1 MKPPNFIAPILAF
14 FSALTCY
21 AQDTSVIFIRAG
33 SSILEK
39 LPPAKRYK
47 YHEFRTGKV
56 VFKDS
61 SIATSKL
68 NYSFLSGEVEF
79 IGPTNDTLAIADDKA
94 SLIKD
99 ILIDSNVFYYNKEF
113 FEEIANHPETGRLLK
128 KQLFSEMDREKIGA
142 YDMASPTS
150 AVQTY
155 SSVGNKIHSIVEGLV
170 AKENLFLKVTEEYF
184 MENKNNETVRLTKKN
199 LLKLYSPRKRA
210 INDYLDK
217 NPVNFNREDDLK
229 RLFLAINN

>member
-1 MKPPNFIAPILAF
+1 M
-14 FSALTCY
+14 
-21 AQDTSVIFIRAG
+21 
-33 SSILEK
+33 
-39 LPPAKRYK
+39 
-47 YHEFRTGKV
+47 
-56 VFKDS
+56 FKDS

-79 IGPTNDTLAIADDKA
+79 IGPANDTLAIADDKA

-99 ILIDSNVFYYNKEF
+99 ILIDGNVFYYNKEF

-128 KQLFSEMDREKIGA
+128 KQLFSEMYREKVGA

-150 AVQTY
+150 SIQTY
-155 SSVGNKIHSIVEGLV
+155 SSVSNKKPSIIEGLIV
-170 AKENLFLKVTEEYF
+170 KENLFLKVTEEYF
-184 MENKNNETVRLTKKN
+184 VENKNNEMVPLTKKN
-199 LLKLYSPRKRA
+199 LLKLYSSRKRA